1 VSFITSKVSRD
12 ITKEGALDA
21 VKIGTAES
29 YFSAFGVFLRGTP
42 LQIGALATLP
52 PLIGA
57 MFQVLGMRLAEHRAS
72 RRDIVARA
80 IRFQALL
87 CAPIGLIP
95 YLFGGS
101 WWAMVALI
109 ALVCLYHTTIG
120 LIAPMWNSLIGD
132 LVPATS
138 RGEFFGFRNKWMA
151 ICTFSGVA
159 LGGVWLH
166 WCTLQGITE
175 AGFAALFL
183 VAALSRFLSGVYF
196 ARVPD
201 ERLHVPSESRFT
213 LWQFIAR
220 ARHSNFARFVFF
232 VSSMNFAT
240 AISGPY
246 FAIYMLKDLRFSYEE
261 YMVVVASVVVAQFSV
276 MRSWGVL
283 SDQFG
288 NRQILRVCG
297 ILVTIN
303 PCLWLLSSNFW
314 FVISIQLYSGVFW
327 AGFNLAAANFVF
339 DAVSAPKRARCF
351 AYQSVIN
358 GVLVFLG
365 SCIGGYIVTHLDTAS
380 GRSLAFFVDESPLL
394 VVFALSGALRLAAM
408 LVVFPTF
415 SEVRRVQKIR
425 SHQLLIRVTSL
436 RPLWGATFGLISDR
450 RGRRRIDEE
459 KVTSRDDDPRD
470 TSVSQP

>member
-1 VSFITSKVSRD
+1 MSFLASKISRD
-12 ITKEGALDA
+12 VTKEGALDA
-21 VKIGTAES
+21 VKIGAAET

-57 MFQVLGMRLAEHRAS
+57 MFQVLGMRLAEQLAS
-72 RRDIVARA
+72 RRDIVVRA
-80 IRFQALL
+80 IRLQALL

-95 YLFGGS
+95 YLFGVQ

-109 ALVCLYHTTIG
+109 VIVSLYHTTIG

-132 LVPATS
+132 IVPATS

-151 ICTFSGVA
+151 ICTFAGVA

-166 WCTLQGITE
+166 WCAQHGVTE
-175 AGFAALFL
+175 AGFATLFV
-183 VAALSRFLSGVYF
+183 VAALSRFLSGIFF
-196 ARVPD
+196 ARIPD
-201 ERLHVPSESRFT
+201 ESLHVPSELKFT
-213 LWQFIAR
+213 LWQFLAR

-246 FAIYMLKDLRFSYEE
+246 FAMYMLSDLRFSYDE
-261 YMVVVASVVVAQFSV
+261 YMMVVASVVVAQFSV

-288 NRQILRVCG
+288 NRQIMRVCG
-297 ILVTIN
+297 ILVTVN

-314 FVISIQLYSGVFW
+314 FVIFIQLYSGIFW

-339 DAVSAPKRARCF
+339 DAVTPPKRARCF

-365 SCIGGYIVTHLDTAS
+365 SCIGGYIVTHLPADS
-380 GRSLAFFVDESPLL
+380 GQRLALFVDQSPLL
-394 VVFALSGALRLAAM
+394 VVFALSGILRLAAM
-408 LVVFPTF
+408 LLVFPTF
-415 SEVRRVQKIR
+415 AEVRRVQKIR

-450 RGRRRIDEE
+450 RIRRREE
-459 KVTSRDDDPRD
+459 ISSGNNDSRGIHDP
-470 TSVSQP
+470 